1 MPQISSSADVY
12 KKLVEESDENWL
24 LGLLA
29 FAIVEEQ
36 RIEWM
41 KHFLE
46 NNGGP
51 ATTAD
56 IQHWYEQQP
65 TGVLLRAK
73 GDAENTLQAYADD
86 VLQEVLEVERR
97 DVAEG
102 VIVSE
107 IRIGRR
113 FWPQFGINVVAGLAS
128 ATLFAAILTIIAF
141 IVLQDVSPVTFSKEM
156 RGHQTEGATSGK
168 AIGKPEGNQ

>member
-1 MPQISSSADVY
+1 MAQLSSSADVY
-12 KKLVEESDENWL
+12 RELVEESEENWL
-24 LGLLA
+24 LGLVA

-41 KHFLE
+41 KHFYE

-56 IQHWYEQQP
+56 IQDWYEQQP
-65 TGVLLRAK
+65 PGVLLRAK

-86 VLQEVLEVERR
+86 VLQEVLEAERR

-107 IRIGRR
+107 IRLTRR
-113 FWPQFGINVVAGLAS
+113 PWPQFGINVAAGLVS
-128 ATLFAAILTIIAF
+128 ATLFAATLTIVAF
-141 IVLQDVSPVTFSKEM
+141 IVLQDVSPISFGKQMKE
-156 RGHQTEGATSGK
+156 HQSEGATSGE
-168 AIGKPEGNQ
+168 ATSKP